1 MRTLWTPEPAA
12 QRRVSQLQMATS
24 FAQTSQ
30 RLLGWLL
37 VQRTGAWSY
46 AAIVVWWE
54 ARRVPYNIIVGVAGL
69 ISSVVIVAVAFTCE
83 SWGGVPIGLRGA
95 SIGLPDPP
103 AIAIVGVVLYGMLA
117 NVCYT
122 GGWITEVLV
131 ARLWAIDTS
140 RFGPIAFT
148 LGTAF
153 SVLLTLALA
162 VLMVAASVITSC
174 MGISGD

>member
-1 MRTLWTPEPAA
+1 MT
-12 QRRVSQLQMATS
+12 TS

-30 RLLGWLL
+30 RLLGRL
-37 VQRTGAWSY
+37 VAQRTGAPSY
-46 AAIVVWWE
+46 VAIVLWWE
-54 ARRVPYNIIVGVAGL
+54 ARRVPYNIIVGVTGL

-83 SWGGVPIGLRGA
+83 SWGGAP
-95 SIGLPDPP
+95 IGLPDPP
-103 AIAIVGVVLYGMLA
+103 ALAVVGVVLYGMLA

-162 VLMVAASVITSC
+162 VLVVAAAVITLC